1 MGDTSLSVVA
11 PPKGATEIRASRN
24 LKKTFVR
31 DRYLLILMIPGLLY
45 FILFRYAPMGGLVIA
60 FKDYSIFKGM
70 WESDWVGLENFRD
83 IFTSLDF
90 WQILRNTLVISLLK
104 LSFGFPV
111 PIFLALLLNELTS
124 QSFKRIVQ
132 ALLYIPYFIAWTIVG
147 TMMLSVLSPNWGFI
161 PTIIESLVGE
171 RPNLLTNGGS
181 FITILIVSDIWKHA
195 GWGTIIYLAAFTQID
210 PNLYEAAI
218 VDGANRWQQIFRI
231 TIPSILGIIIMLLII
246 RIGWIMHA
254 GFEQILVLQNP
265 VVRDVSEIFDT
276 YVFRVGLGR
285 GEYSFTATVDFF
297 KSLVGLILIVLA
309 DRLSKMVGEEGLL

>member
-1 MGDTSLSVVA
+1 
-11 PPKGATEIRASRN
+11 
-24 LKKTFVR
+24 
-31 DRYLLILMIPGLLY
+31 MIPGLLY

>member
-1 MGDTSLSVVA
+1 
-11 PPKGATEIRASRN
+11 
-24 LKKTFVR
+24 
-31 DRYLLILMIPGLLY
+31 
-45 FILFRYAPMGGLVIA
+45 MGGLVIA